1 MHKRLT
7 MAFVAMLLI
16 VALALPL
23 ATLAGPQTTGSQ
35 APSKAAASKA
45 GKEEPRERHPAIHQ
59 AIRQLEH
66 AKMILQKEAARDF
79 EGHRAKAVKEIDEA
93 LADLR
98 LALQADKR

>member
-23 ATLAGPQTTGSQ
+23 AVLAGPQTSGSQ
-35 APSKAAASKA
+35 APSKAAAGKA
-45 GKEEPRERHPAIHQ
+45 EARERHPAIHQ

-98 LALQADKR
+98 LALQSDKR

>member
-23 ATLAGPQTTGSQ
+23 ATLAGPQTSGSQ
-35 APSKAAASKA
+35 APSKAAAGKA
-45 GKEEPRERHPAIHQ
+45 GARERHPAIHQ

-98 LALQADKR
+98 LALQSDKR